1 MILPPKHPIEGKYSY
16 FDMLCADAQKYIPQI
31 PLRFDGYEDLLDK
44 YMALSDLDSNANFE
58 MSKEFQA
65 WFDYIAGLA
74 NRIQNAFLDAETDK
88 LQVFS
93 QKSLDSSEK
102 NVSAGDRKANTEP
115 DVIIARKKRNALKS
129 LYDALVARQD
139 FCEKAFYQCKYN
151 CMESVERSGGNNARR
166 RTDY

>member
-1 MILPPKHPIEGKYSY
+1 
-16 FDMLCADAQKYIPQI
+16 MLCADAQKYIPEV
-31 PLRFDGYEDLLDK
+31 PLVFDGYEELLDK
-44 YMALSDLDSNANFE
+44 YVTLSDLDSNANFE

-65 WFDYIAGLA
+65 WFDYISGLA

-115 DVIIARKKRNALKS
+115 EVIMVRKKRNALKS

>member
-1 MILPPKHPIEGKYSY
+1 MILPPKHPIQGKYSY
-16 FDMLCADAQKYIPQI
+16 FDMLCADAQKYIPEV
-31 PLRFDGYEDLLDK
+31 PLVFDGYEELLDK
-44 YMALSDLDSNANFE
+44 YVTLSDLDSNANFE
-58 MSKEFQA
+58 KSKEFQA
-65 WFDYIAGLA
+65 WFDYISGLA

-115 DVIIARKKRNALKS
+115 EVIMVRKKRNALKS

>member
-16 FDMLCADAQKYIPQI
+16 FDMLCADAQKYIPHI

-93 QKSLDSSEK
+93 QKSLDSS
-102 NVSAGDRKANTEP
+102 GDRKANTEP

-166 RTDY
+166 RTEY

>member
-1 MILPPKHPIEGKYSY
+1 MILPPKHPIQGKYSY
-16 FDMLCADAQKYIPQI
+16 FDMLCADAQKYIPEV
-31 PLRFDGYEDLLDK
+31 PLVFDGYEELLDK
-44 YMALSDLDSNANFE
+44 YVTLSDLDSNANFE

-65 WFDYIAGLA
+65 WFDYISGLA

-115 DVIIARKKRNALKS
+115 EVIMVRKKRNALKS